1 MTKRRA
7 GWAVVTAALWLL
19 ATSASAQAPQ
29 RAGPGRGVDDGRP
42 HRLMPAEDRSARV
55 LPPEGEV
62 RDGEARERMHRLSP
76 EERRQLR
83 RDVHDAGRDLYPGR
97 MAPGRRQAGR
107 E

>member
-7 GWAVVTAALWLL
+7 GWAVATATLWLL
-19 ATSASAQAPQ
+19 ATCASAQAPQ
-29 RAGPGRGVDDGRP
+29 RAGPGRGVDDDRP
-42 HRLMPAEDRSARV
+42 HRLMPADERPTRAS
-55 LPPEGEV
+55 LPDGEL
-62 RDGEARERMHRLSP
+62 RDGDARERMHRLSP

-97 MAPGRRQAGR
+97 MSPGRRQAGR